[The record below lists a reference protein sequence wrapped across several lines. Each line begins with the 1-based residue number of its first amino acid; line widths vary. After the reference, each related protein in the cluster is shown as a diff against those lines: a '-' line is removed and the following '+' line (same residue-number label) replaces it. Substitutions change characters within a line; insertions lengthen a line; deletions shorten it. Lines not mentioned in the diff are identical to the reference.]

1 MNSGLKRAG
10 EVTWL
15 RQILPLDSAG
25 RADAALQIHG
35 PIDIPVESL
44 VYDSRRVTPGALFFA
59 LPGTKMNG
67 TAFLE
72 QALDQGA
79 RAIVAPPGMEV
90 PSGVTVITSENPR
103 RLLGAMADQFYH
115 RPSERLT
122 LIGVTGTSGKT
133 TTTYVLEAIGKALG
147 WTVGV
152 IGTVNY
158 RYADQERP
166 APLTTPEAV
175 ELQALLYDM
184 VRAGVSHVIM
194 EVSSHALA
202 QDRVWGCRWDGAVFT
217 NLGRD
222 HLDYHL
228 NTEAYFAAKARLF
241 RDGLAGSP
249 KRRRFAV
256 INADDTW
263 GQKLLAEQLP
273 YPVLTYSIH
282 KDTTVSVQRV
292 NYSLAGIQAELQ
304 VGKDTLSAVSPLIG
318 EPHVYNILAAAT
330 VAHALGASLKKVG
343 EGIAHCRRVPGRLE
357 ALSVGQQFEVFVD
370 YAHKPDALERAL
382 ASFRALTSKR
392 LITVF
397 GCGGDRDRGKRPLM
411 GEVAGRLSDVVVL
424 TSDNPRTENP
434 DQILTETEPG
444 LSRTGMTREEPDR
457 VRGSGVATGWYMVIA
472 DRRSAIRRAL
482 DEAQP
487 GDVVVIAGKGHE
499 DYQIMGTTQYHFD
512 DAEEVRHYL
521 SLRRSSGQALEGG
534 A

>member
-1 MNSGLKRAG
+1 M
-10 EVTWL
+10 TWL
-15 RQILPLDSAG
+15 RQFLPLDSSG
-25 RADAALQIHG
+25 RGGPAFQIHG
-35 PIDIPVESL
+35 PTDIPVEAL

-59 LPGTKMNG
+59 LPGTKTEG

-79 RAIVAPPGMEV
+79 RAVVAPPDTEV
-90 PSGVTVITSENPR
+90 PPGVTLITSEQPR
-103 RLLGAMADQFYH
+103 RLLGAMADQFYR

-175 ELQALLYDM
+175 ELQALLSDM

-202 QDRVWGCRWDGAVFT
+202 QERVWGCRWDGGVFT

-228 NTEAYFAAKARLF
+228 NTAAYFAAKARLF

-263 GQKLLAEQLP
+263 GQKLLAEP
-273 YPVLTYSIH
+273 IAYPVLTYSLH
-282 KDTTVSVQRV
+282 QDTTVSVRHV
-292 NYSLAGIQAELQ
+292 SYSLAGIQAELR
-304 VGKDTLSAVSPLIG
+304 VGPETLCVESPLMG
-318 EPHVYNILAAAT
+318 EPHVYNILAAVT
-330 VAHALGASLKKVG
+330 VAHALDAPLKKVA
-343 EGIAHCRRVPGRLE
+343 EGIARCRRVPGRLE
-357 ALSVGQQFEVFVD
+357 ALSVEQPFEVFVD
-370 YAHKPDALERAL
+370 YAHKPDALEKTLAAL
-382 ASFRALTSKR
+382 RALTAER

-434 DQILTETEPG
+434 NRILTETEPG
-444 LSRTGMTREEPDR
+444 LSRTGLTRAEPKR
-457 VRGSGVATGWYMVIA
+457 VRGAAIPTGSYLVIA

-482 DEAQP
+482 DEARA

-499 DYQIMGTTQYHFD
+499 DYQIIGTTRSHFD